1 MVNHAGDNFGL
12 AEDPDAPASWDPE
25 IPVTARFD
33 LSLATTTV
41 DGRLRATF
49 LYRPELFD
57 EAPMA
62 ALASRYVRLLELGV
76 AAPDQPLHELELI
89 EESDRK
95 FLHSYNDATPAPE
108 ATIVELVQRQ
118 AAGRP
123 QAPAVVGASDVLS
136 FQELN
141 DRANRLA
148 RHLLTFDVGPERV
161 VGVCL
166 ERTVDRFVVLLAI
179 AKCGAAYFPLDP
191 DSPVDRLRFL
201 LSDTDAILTVA
212 SPALRDRVP
221 PDTTPILVFGP
232 GEPDLSGYDTGNLPL
247 AGRPDNLAYLIS
259 TSGSTGTPKAV
270 AISHRAL
277 SRLVVGAPRYLDVG
291 PGSTFLQDGPLTFD
305 VAVLEWTPLAHG
317 GCVVVTDTGTL
328 LEDLDHV
335 LRDYNVTTLKLISPQ
350 LDLIVERDIR
360 ILSGL
365 RQLVVGGDVVNPKSF
380 ATAVDSLPN
389 CRVMASYGPTECTV
403 LATVFDDASWTGRVP
418 IGHAIP
424 HTCVYIL
431 DRDLRPASVGMRG
444 EIYLAGDGLARGY
457 HKRPGLTAE
466 SFLPDPYG
474 PPGARMYRTGDVGRY
489 LSSGAVDFLGRAD
502 HQVKIRGFRIETSE
516 IEHVLLRQCGI
527 TSAVVVR
534 ATLETGPALVAY
546 LVAADPVDPT
556 TLRRDLRASL
566 PAYMVP
572 DHIVEVPRFALTA
585 NNKVDRAALPPV
597 TAVEPREGESA
608 PPANGLEA
616 RVAETWSEVLGR
628 TVPATDDFFEH
639 GGHSL
644 LVPRATAA
652 IRQLL
657 GREVPLRLMMQHRT
671 PATYAAAILREGL
684 HRHRRRLARAPPRT
698 PEVAQRDV
706 SR

>member
-1 MVNHAGDNFGL
+1 M
-12 AEDPDAPASWDPE
+12 
-25 IPVTARFD
+25 
-33 LSLATTTV
+33 
-41 DGRLRATF
+41 
-49 LYRPELFD
+49 
-57 EAPMA
+57 
-62 ALASRYVRLLELGV
+62 
-76 AAPDQPLHELELI
+76 
-89 EESDRK
+89 
-95 FLHSYNDATPAPE
+95 
-108 ATIVELVQRQ
+108 
-118 AAGRP
+118 
-123 QAPAVVGASDVLS
+123 
-136 FQELN
+136 
-141 DRANRLA
+141 
-148 RHLLTFDVGPERV
+148 
-161 VGVCL
+161 
-166 ERTVDRFVVLLAI
+166 LLAI

-201 LSDTDAILTVA
+201 LSDTDAILTIA

-380 ATAVDSLPN
+380 ATAVTASPTAGSWLRTDRPSALCWPPCSTTLPGLAE
-389 CRVMASYGPTECTV
+389 CRSVMPFRTRACT
-403 LATVFDDASWTGRVP
+403 SWTGS
-418 IGHAIP
+418 
-424 HTCVYIL
+424 
-431 DRDLRPASVGMRG
+431 RPASVGMRG

-457 HKRPGLTAE
+457 HGRPGLTAG

-534 ATLETGPALVAY
+534 ASWKPVQLWSPTSWLLN
-546 LVAADPVDPT
+546 PVDPT
-556 TLRRDLRASL
+556 TLRRELRASL

-608 PPANGLEA
+608 PRRTGWRRASLRHGRRCWDADGAGHGRLLRARRPLPAG
-616 RVAETWSEVLGR
+616 
-628 TVPATDDFFEH
+628 
-639 GGHSL
+639 
-644 LVPRATAA
+644 TASD
-652 IRQLL
+652 R
-657 GREVPLRLMMQHRT
+657 GNP
-671 PATYAAAILREGL
+671 AAARPGGTASAHDAAPDAGDVRGRDSAGRP
-684 HRHRRRLARAPPRT
+684 HRHRRRLA
-698 PEVAQRDV
+698 
-706 SR
+706 